1 MDDSDI
7 NAVPDAAVGV
17 PIDSPPRTWHLRLAY
32 DGTAFHGW
40 QIQPGQRTVQGQVLH
55 RLQRL
60 FHAPDLQV
68 SATSRTDAGVHAL
81 DQNLSFTAP
90 TPAGMDGEHL
100 RRLLNRWLPEDIRV
114 TAVCEAPADFK
125 ARYANC
131 GKAYTYSLFHGE
143 KVSPLFA
150 RFVWPLH
157 QRLDV
162 AAMQQTAALLAGER
176 DFASFGVNPKR
187 EIESTVCHLLRVQ
200 VVAQGDLVCVSVVG
214 DRFLYKM
221 VRGLVGYL
229 VHVGH
234 GKAPPE
240 AVLEVLAACD
250 RGAAAQSAPAAGLFL
265 ARVFFAADEMRAYE
279 PIVPPFGWDGAPLG
293 AP

>member
-1 MDDSDI
+1 MTEDDT
-7 NAVPDAAVGV
+7 NAVPSVTPEA
-17 PIDSPPRTWHLRLAY
+17 PPRTWHLQLAY

-40 QIQPGQRTVQGQVLH
+40 QVQPRQRTVQGQVLE

-60 FHAPDLQV
+60 FQAPDLQV

-81 DQNLSFTAP
+81 DQHLSFTVP
-90 TPAGMDGEHL
+90 TPPELADGERL

-114 TAVCEAPADFK
+114 TAAREAPPDFK

-150 RFVWPLH
+150 RFVWPLR
-157 QRLDV
+157 QRLDLT
-162 AAMQQTAALLAGER
+162 AMQRTAALLVGER

-187 EIESTVCHLLRVQ
+187 EIESTVCHLFRVQ
-200 VVAQGDLVCVSVVG
+200 VLAQGDLVCISVVG

-221 VRGLVGYL
+221 VRSLVGYL

-240 AVLEVLAACD
+240 AVLRVLAACD
-250 RGAAAQSAPAAGLFL
+250 RGAAAQSAPATGLFL
-265 ARVFFAADEMRAYE
+265 ARVFFDPAEMQTYE
-279 PIVPPFGWDGAPLG
+279 PLVPPFGWDGA
-293 AP
+293 AS